1 MGLPQQPVK
10 NKQNYEVNKP
20 MSFKTNR
27 FTVCLLKML
36 LIAAESCGSDTVQMC
51 KKDHGLMQKKQSA
64 SLISE
69 ERHVNVLFLQKN
81 VLFLQ
86 KLGKAFLFADI
97 DLCRPCVAAM
107 QCIYT
112 RPCSKVESNHTEVK
126 LAMCHRLG

>member
-1 MGLPQQPVK
+1 
-10 NKQNYEVNKP
+10 

-51 KKDHGLMQKKQSA
+51 KKDHGLMPKKQSA

-69 ERHVNVLFLQKN
+69 ERHVN